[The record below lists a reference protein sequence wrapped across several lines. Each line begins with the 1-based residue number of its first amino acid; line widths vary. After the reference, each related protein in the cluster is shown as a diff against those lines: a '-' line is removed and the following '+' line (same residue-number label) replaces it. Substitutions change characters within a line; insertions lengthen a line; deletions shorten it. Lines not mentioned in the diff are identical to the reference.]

1 MKMSDRLD
9 IEIDDHG
16 IATVSLNRPDKRNA
30 IDWPML
36 RAWIDAQKQLTKTPG
51 LRGVIIRGHGAS
63 FCAGLDFA
71 AFGKT
76 PARVVQAFFQP
87 GGRDANLFQQAC
99 IGWRQLPVPVAAA
112 IHGHCFGGGIQL
124 ALGADFRFSRPDAE
138 FSVMEAKWGLIPDMS
153 GMITLRELIPIDLA
167 KRLVMTAEV
176 FSGEQAK
183 AWNLVTELAND
194 PERAARELLDQIA
207 QRSPDAVAAAKG
219 LLHETWQADDNKAL
233 AAERRWQRR
242 LLVGDNQRIA
252 VKRNLGG
259 ADKPFARRRI
269 KSL

>member
-1 MKMSDRLD
+1 MMSNRV
-9 IEIDDHG
+9 EIDIDDQG

-36 RAWIDAQKQLTKTPG
+36 KAWIDAQKQLLKVSN

-71 AFGKT
+71 SFGKS
-76 PARVVQAFFQP
+76 PARMAQGFFQP
-87 GGRDANLFQQAC
+87 AGRDANLFQHAC

-124 ALGADFRFSRPDAE
+124 ALGADFRFCHGDAE
-138 FSVMEAKWGLIPDMS
+138 LSVMEARWGLIPDMS

-176 FSGEQAK
+176 FSAQQARD
-183 AWNLVTELAND
+183 WNLVTALADD
-194 PERAARELLDQIA
+194 PEQAARALLLEIA

-219 LLHETWQADDNKAL
+219 LLHETWQADDGKAL

-242 LLVGDNQRIA
+242 LLTGENQRIS
-252 VKRNLGG
+252 VKRNLAGS
-259 ADKPFARRRI
+259 DKPFARRRI

>member
-1 MKMSDRLD
+1 MSDRLD
-9 IEIDDHG
+9 IEIDDQG

-36 RAWIDAQKQLTKTPG
+36 RAWIDAQKQLGKTAG

-76 PARVVQAFFQP
+76 PARIVQAFFQP

-124 ALGADFRFSRPDAE
+124 ALGADFRFARADAE
-138 FSVMEAKWGLIPDMS
+138 FSLMEAKWGLIPDMS

-176 FSGEQAK
+176 FSGEQAR
-183 AWNLVTELAND
+183 AWNLVTELTDD
-194 PERAARELLDQIA
+194 PEQAARDLLGQIA

-219 LLHETWQADDNKAL
+219 LLHETWQADDDKAL

-252 VKRNLGG
+252 VKRNLAGS
-259 ADKPFARRRI
+259 DKPFARRRI